1 VSEALRGGTAVLV
14 NGPATADRPFG
25 TIVDTYH
32 TEIHRYLRRVVSR
45 GTEADHLSQETFL
58 RAFRGYRS
66 LPADQDVRA
75 WLFAIAT
82 RLCRTHVQSARRRG
96 VMKGASGERAAADG
110 APPGEGR
117 RHEARSRLEDV
128 IGCLPV
134 TQCLAVTMRKL
145 HDLDYDVIGASLDCS
160 AETARAHVIHA
171 LRQIRRGLDG
181 FALPEATRT
190 SPRDAHDRF

>member
-1 VSEALRGGTAVLV
+1 VLL
-14 NGPATADRPFG
+14 NGEERADRPFG

-82 RLCRTHVQSARRRG
+82 RLCRTHIRSARRRG
-96 VMKGASGERAAADG
+96 VMRGASGERAAADG
-110 APPGEGR
+110 ALPEGEVI
-117 RHEARSRLEDV
+117 RHEPRNRLEDV

-145 HDLDYDVIGASLDCS
+145 HVLDYDVIGASLDCS

-171 LRQIRRGLDG
+171 LRQIRLGLDG
-181 FALPEATRT
+181 LAFPEAKRT

>member
-1 VSEALRGGTAVLV
+1 
-14 NGPATADRPFG
+14 
-25 TIVDTYH
+25 
-32 TEIHRYLRRVVSR
+32 VVSR

-82 RLCRTHVQSARRRG
+82 RLCRTHVRSARRRG

-110 APPGEGR
+110 ALP
-117 RHEARSRLEDV
+117 EDV
-128 IGCLPV
+128 IGCLPF

-181 FALPEATRT
+181 LALPEAKRT